1 MFPLPASS
9 VESFDSVWSG
19 GQEPGL
25 QHLSLRV
32 HSTLTAC
39 SVIKVT
45 CPHARVPMG
54 MLQASAREL
63 VLLLVATLSATVD
76 VFAVDYL
83 EEKKGQL
90 RFSCELGEGQI

>member
-1 MFPLPASS
+1 M
-9 VESFDSVWSG
+9 
-19 GQEPGL
+19 
-25 QHLSLRV
+25 
-32 HSTLTAC
+32 
-39 SVIKVT
+39 IKVT
-45 CPHARVPMG
+45 CPHARVPIR

-63 VLLLVATLSATVD
+63 VLLLLVATLSATVD